1 MSERVDADIAL
12 RAEHVSKRY
21 RIGAKEQRRDTFGG
35 MLLDALKSPVENFR
49 RYRALYD
56 FRDADRDGAGSDVLW
71 ALRDVHFDVR
81 RGEVVGIIGVNGA
94 GKSTLLKILSRITPP
109 SGGRIEIHGR
119 VSSLLEVGTG
129 FHPELTGR
137 ENIYLNGTIL
147 GMRKREVDRKFE
159 EIVEFSGVSKFLDT
173 PVKRYSS
180 GMRVRLAF
188 AVAAHLEPEILIID
202 EVLAVGDAAFQKKCL
217 NKMEDVSQ
225 QGHTVLFV
233 SHNMTA
239 VTRLCPRALLL
250 EGGVI
255 THDGPSHEV
264 VASYMSGEQGT
275 SAARDWYAAENPPGN
290 QVARLRSVRV
300 RDEGGA
306 TVDAVDIRRPVA
318 LEMEFEV
325 LESGHMLLPHF
336 QFTNDEG
343 VYLFKSVDLDP
354 QWRRKRRPAGRY
366 VTTAWIP
373 GNFLNEGRVF
383 VHAGVCTIDPVLPVF
398 FVRDTVAFHVVDSLD
413 GDSARGDWG
422 GNMDG
427 VLRPALRWT
436 TQYDEARQ
444 LSRAAEA

>member
-1 MSERVDADIAL
+1 MSESAGTETAVNV
-12 RAEHVSKRY
+12 EHVSKRY

-35 MLLDALKSPVENFR
+35 VIVDALKSPLANFR
-49 RYRALYD
+49 RYRSLYD
-56 FRDADRDGAGSDVLW
+56 FRDAKHGREADDVLW
-71 ALRDVHFDVR
+71 ALRDVHFHVS

-109 SGGRIEIHGR
+109 TGGRIDIHGR

-129 FHPELTGR
+129 FHPELSGR

-147 GMRKREVDRKFE
+147 GMRKREVDRKFD
-159 EIVEFSGVSKFLDT
+159 EIVEFSGVAKFLDT

-217 NKMEDVSQ
+217 NKMEDVSH

-233 SHNMTA
+233 SHNMSA

-250 EGGVI
+250 DGGVI

-275 SAARDWYAAENPPGN
+275 SAMRDWYASENPPGN
-290 QVARLRSVRV
+290 EVARLRSVRV

-306 TVDAVDIRRPVA
+306 TTDAIDIRRPLAVD
-318 LEMEFEV
+318 LEFEV
-325 LESGHMLLPHF
+325 LESGYMLLPHV
-336 QFTNDEG
+336 QFYNDEG
-343 VYLFKSVDLDP
+343 VHLFKSVDLDP
-354 QWRRKRRPAGRY
+354 QWRRRRRPAGRY
-366 VTTAWIP
+366 VSTVWVP
-373 GNFLNEGRVF
+373 GNFLAEGRVF
-383 VHAGVCTIDPVLPVF
+383 VHAGVCTLEPVRPLF
-398 FVRDTVAFHVVDSLD
+398 FVRDTVAFQVVDTLD

-422 GNMDG
+422 GNMGG
-427 VLRPALRWT
+427 VLRPALNWT
-436 TQYDEARQ
+436 TRYDAKE